1 MKDFS
6 KELKELET
14 VTEAMKNESA
24 NGGGRLA
31 TLTLTIMKIGKSLFN
46 PTIFRESFLTG
57 SKENDDISA
66 VIGLYIHKYIE
77 RTGNDMFD
85 GEFCFAFADSALI
98 LSVSGGEPIK
108 NPLIVVSKHLKKDLE
123 FVPNIIDR
131 QEKDGT
137 YNLDGIFIKG
147 DIYDI
152 YSKGS
157 SDPTVFAEF
166 LFKIVKS
173 LAEYY
178 IYDYLGDVGVASC
191 LILSTRQIP
200 NFDREDI
207 MRLYDYPVYGKY
219 IEAFD
224 KSGEDTNNFYNA
236 SSSKSKS
243 KHIDNDDKKILM
255 DTFRSIS
262 RVSFYMY
269 SGTDSKLIPNY
280 DEAKKCISRT
290 NHLSKDKFISDT
302 SEFINSNTESVHIG
316 TMAVNDFVYYI
327 TLSSLYAHNC
337 IIDGFMGDEDVSL
350 IVLSGSHDDEH
361 YKNAS
366 NIKYILKC
374 IIDQIWDGFLE
385 DNSRAYTSTLIS
397 ITKGIL
403 QYDDLTVSDYVKLFD
418 GKYKDDIKDY
428 LDFYDEASNI
438 MNTY

>member
-14 VTEAMKNESA
+14 VAEAMKNESA
-24 NGGGRLA
+24 NGGGRLV
-31 TLTLTIMKIGKSLFN
+31 TTTLTIMKIGKSLFN

-98 LSVSGGEPIK
+98 LSGSGGEPIK

-123 FVPNIIDR
+123 FVPNIIDC

-137 YNLDGIFIKG
+137 FGLDGIFIKG
-147 DIYDI
+147 DIQDI
-152 YSKGS
+152 YGKGS
-157 SDPTVFAEF
+157 KDPAVFADF

-173 LAEYY
+173 IAEYY

-200 NFDREDI
+200 NFERKDLT
-207 MRLYDYPVYGKY
+207 RLYDYPVYGKY

-224 KSGEDTNNFYNA
+224 KSGEGTNNFCNA

-243 KHIDNDDKKILM
+243 KRIDNDDKQILM
-255 DTFRSIS
+255 DTFRFIS
-262 RVSFYMY
+262 LTSFYMY
-269 SGTDSKLIPNY
+269 SDTDAPLIPNY

-290 NHLSKDKFISDT
+290 NHLGKNKFISDT
-302 SEFINSNTESVHIG
+302 SEFINSDTKSVYIG
-316 TMAVNDFVYYI
+316 TITVNDFVYYI
-327 TLSSLYAHNC
+327 TLSSLYTHNC
-337 IIDGFMGDEDVSL
+337 IIDGFMDDEDISL
-350 IVLSGSHDDEH
+350 IVLSGSSDDEH
-361 YKNAS
+361 YKNAF

-374 IIDQIWDGFLE
+374 IIDQIWGGPLE
-385 DNSRAYTSTLIS
+385 NNSRAYTSTLIS

-403 QYDDLTVSDYVKLFD
+403 EYKDLTVSDYVKLFD

-428 LDFYDEASNI
+428 VEFYDKASNI
-438 MNTY
+438 LNM